1 MHGFLTKYGIKNT
14 DEVPYENAIVF
25 DEAQRAWDAMAVE
38 KKHGVAKSEP
48 ELVLEIM
55 ERSPNWCAVIALVGG
70 GQEIHTGEA
79 GLEAW
84 GEALNSRETSWRVM
98 ASPGGDFTA
107 EGPLPATGCL
117 TRRLA
122 NT

>member
-1 MHGFLTKYGIKNT
+1 M
-14 DEVPYENAIVF
+14 
-25 DEAQRAWDAMAVE
+25 E

-55 ERSPNWCAVIALVGG
+55 ERSPKRCAVIALVGG

-84 GEALNSRETSWRVM
+84 GEALNSARNVLEGHGIAGVALWRRGRCR
-98 ASPGGDFTA
+98 P
-107 EGPLPATGCL
+107 PAV
-117 TRRLA
+117 
-122 NT
+122 